1 MAAITNTATVVIH
14 AMRPTDTTTSW
25 RIDSTTSRA
34 GGESRARIAYAP
46 YGCTGDLALAAGGS
60 AARRG
65 HTGRSGV
72 AGVRAPADR
81 AARSRR
87 TARARASGRVRGG
100 ARGSQPG
107 GRWTAAVLACGE

>member
-34 GGESRARIAYAP
+34 GGESRAGVPYAP
-46 YGCTGDLALAAGGS
+46 YGCTGDLALAARES

-65 HTGRSGV
+65 DAWRPRV
-72 AGVRAPADR
+72 AGIRAPADR
-81 AARSRR
+81 AAHSRR
-87 TARARASGRVRGG
+87 TARARAPGRVRGR
-100 ARGSQPG
+100 ARGPQPG
-107 GRWTAAVLACGE
+107 GSVDGGGAGLR